1 MLTTHAVGIDLGT
14 TFSCIAY
21 LNERG
26 EPITLPNLE
35 GEQCTPSVVMYE
47 DGEEVVGTEAWRSSI
62 VSPGRVV
69 QNAKRFMGDP
79 HKRWSVDGRSV
90 SPIDVS
96 SAVLRKLL
104 KDATERIGRIER
116 AVITVPAQFSD
127 LQRQATVQAGL
138 KAGLK
143 QVDIIN
149 EPVAA
154 ALCYVLGKEG
164 LWFTELAEEQKIL
177 VYDLGGG
184 TFDLSLVRYQQ
195 DEVKVIASS
204 GDLKLGGIDWND
216 VLLKAVADQFTR
228 EFGDDPRQ
236 DPESHQALYVEVEH
250 CKRSLSTRPRASLIC
265 QHAGKRKTYQIEQ
278 EQFNKLTEGLVKRT
292 EEITKQMLK
301 DNRMGWAHV
310 NVVLTTGGSSRMP
323 SIRGMLQKLSG
334 RTLNTSLSPDQAIA
348 HGAAYYAGMLIS
360 NNEFAR
366 SILNEDAAARLQ
378 KVKQQS
384 VNARA
389 LGVLVRDVAT
399 RTRVPHYMIPANT
412 PLPTSV
418 MHTFGTVVPNQRRV
432 VLRIAESGTST
443 DQPFVEIGD
452 CAIDGLPENLPIDSP
467 IAVTIS
473 YDASAKIHVSAKD
486 VASGKEAQTQILRVE
501 NVLTRPA
508 APVRAADDEEDDLV
522 ILAPSEASTSAKLEL
537 VKPAPAATPP
547 GPVSA
552 AAPKPAP
559 KPVVIPPPVPS
570 AVAKPAAPTVGKP
583 AASAPP
589 KPAVPAPKPVP
600 SPGRTAVASRLE
612 ESAVPIPL
620 CNECGEPLNARGI
633 CSTCGPH
640 KAVTVSK
647 SLAPAAR
654 PAAAPARPAA
664 TTARP
669 APAPVKPAVTAQ
681 STPAPVKR
689 PVTGT
694 IPAVKPRPAA
704 APAVVPT
711 PAPKAQTVESTQAM
725 DLSKIFEPDD
735 DEIFDLPKKKAA
747 QSATGAKPAPKPV
760 RPAAKPLAE
769 EEDSDFWR
777 LPDK

>member
-26 EPITLPNLE
+26 EPITLPNHE

-62 VSPGRVV
+62 VAPGRVV

-79 HKRWSVDGRSV
+79 HKRWAVDGRSL

-104 KDATERIGRIER
+104 RDANEISAIKKVGPIER

-216 VLLKAVADQFTR
+216 VLLKAVGDQFTR
-228 EFGDDPRQ
+228 EFGEDPRQ
-236 DPESHQALYVEVEH
+236 DPESHQALYVEVEG

-278 EQFNKLTEGLVKRT
+278 EQFHKLTEHLVKKT

-301 DNRMGWAHV
+301 DNKMGWAHV

-334 RTLNTSLSPDQAIA
+334 RTLNTTLSPDQAIA

-360 NNEFAR
+360 NNAFAK

-399 RTRVPHYMIPANT
+399 KTRVPHYMIPGNT

-432 VLRIAESGTST
+432 VLRIAESGAGT

-467 IAVTIS
+467 VAVTIS

-501 NVLTRPA
+501 NVLTQPTAPVPVKAEDEDDYLVVLAPAETMPIAKMELAQPA
-508 APVRAADDEEDDLV
+508 AP
-522 ILAPSEASTSAKLEL
+522 APRPI
-537 VKPAPAATPP
+537 VTPP
-547 GPVSA
+547 PL
-552 AAPKPAP
+552 PPA
-559 KPVVIPPPVPS
+559 VVKS
-570 AVAKPAAPTVGKP
+570 AAPTVVKP

-600 SPGRTAVASRLE
+600 PPGRTAVASKLE

-620 CNECGEPLNARGI
+620 CNECGEPLNARGV
-633 CSTCGPH
+633 CSACGPQ
-640 KAVTVSK
+640 KTVPVSK
-647 SLAPAAR
+647 PAAPAAKPAAAPVR
-654 PAAAPARPAA
+654 PAAAKPPA
-664 TTARP
+664 TA
-669 APAPVKPAVTAQ
+669 KPAVAAQPTAA
-681 STPAPVKR
+681 PAKR
-689 PVTGT
+689 PVSAT
-694 IPAVKPRPAA
+694 IPAVKPRPS
-704 APAVVPT
+704 PAPT

-735 DEIFDLPKKKAA
+735 DEIFDLPKKPAKPAPKP
-747 QSATGAKPAPKPV
+747 ATGAKPAPKPV
-760 RPAAKPLAE
+760 RPAKPLDDD
-769 EEDSDFWR
+769 EDADFWR